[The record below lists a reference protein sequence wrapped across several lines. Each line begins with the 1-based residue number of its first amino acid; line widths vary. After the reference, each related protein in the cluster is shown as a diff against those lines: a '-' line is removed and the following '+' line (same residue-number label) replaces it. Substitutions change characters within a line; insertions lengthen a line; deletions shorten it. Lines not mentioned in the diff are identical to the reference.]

1 MKRKLTL
8 IDIIIILVI
17 LTIGVIGLSMVSN
30 TTQDSTKTVTYK
42 VLAVDQLTE
51 IVEAVKETDNVLLDT
66 ASNTTG
72 KVVGVEAKNTEES
85 YFDLKNE
92 KYTNTV
98 VDYRNDIYVT
108 IEADAKEYDWGYE
121 LGEQKIRVGEKQ
133 NISAPAYSLTGYIVE
148 IIDW

>member
-8 IDIIIILVI
+8 IDIIIILVV
-17 LTIGVIGLSMVSN
+17 LTVGVIGVSMVSN
-30 TTQDSTKTVTYK
+30 TTQDSAKTVRYK
-42 VLAVDQLTE
+42 VLVVDQLAE
-51 IVEAVKETDNVLLDT
+51 IAEAVKEADNVLLDT
-66 ASNTTG
+66 ASNTIG
-72 KVVGVEAKNTEES
+72 KVIGVESKKSEES

-92 KYTNTV
+92 KYKSTI

-108 IEADAKEYDWGYE
+108 IEADAKECDWGYE

-148 IIDW
+148 IID